1 MRRAALVVSWML
13 VCAGS
18 SGVAAHAQA
27 VADNNGWVVLPV
39 DEYRALRERANPPPA
54 LPAPPPVDATLTRVD
69 YELRVDTDTVAGRA
83 VLTIDVLRDGWTRV
97 QIPAGLMARAAALDG
112 QAVAL
117 EDGPTPR
124 VLLSRAGRSTLTLDI
139 VIPVSAAS
147 GAESIALPA
156 SPSAISRVLLTLPR
170 SGVDV
175 VAAGGFVSGH
185 TDAANESRWT
195 AYGRPGQP
203 MTLTWKRK
211 ADDRRA
217 ELPLRVRARV
227 TEIAGLGEDA
237 CQVAA
242 TVRVEVVQ
250 GLARE
255 IALAIPIGLIVNQV
269 DGPTVADWDTTGQQL
284 RVRLL
289 EPAAAEAS
297 FVVTGE
303 ARTPRDG
310 NVTVPIVRVPS
321 AERETG
327 GVAVDVSGAG
337 EISER
342 QARGFEPA
350 DPSELGEIVAG
361 RESPSMIAFRHRP
374 LAGTDARSLT
384 VAVVRY
390 TPQAV
395 VVANVEEARYRAL
408 VSEDGRLLVEARY
421 AIRNNQRSFL
431 KATLPQGAAVWSAA
445 IDGRPVRPGVA
456 EANAVLLPLEK
467 GRAGEDAPAF
477 VVEITYAQAVPAWTD
492 GASAR
497 IELPSLDL
505 PISRTGVELH
515 YSPRFKVAVDAGAFR
530 AADDPGPFAAAF
542 REPAAR
548 SFAASPAP
556 APPSAPI
563 GALVSKFKNEAGGR
577 TVVGSLPIRVTF
589 PSFGPYIF
597 LASELTA
604 ESAAPVIT
612 LTVKKTR

>member
-1 MRRAALVVSWML
+1 
-13 VCAGS
+13 
-18 SGVAAHAQA
+18 
-27 VADNNGWVVLPV
+27 V

-69 YELRVDTDTVAGRA
+69 YELRADTDTVAGRA

-97 QIPAGLMARAAALDG
+97 QIPAGLLARSATLDG

-124 VLLSRAGRSTLTLDI
+124 VLLSHAGRSTLTLD
-139 VIPVSAAS
+139 VVVPVSASS
-147 GAESIALPA
+147 GAESIVLPA
-156 SPSAISRVLLTLPR
+156 SSSSISLVQLTLPR
-170 SGVDV
+170 TGAGGPRSELDV
-175 VAAGGFVSGH
+175 TAAGGFVSGH
-185 TDAANESRWT
+185 SEAAGESRWT
-195 AYGRPGQP
+195 AFGRPGQP
-203 MTLTWKRK
+203 MTLTWKRRT
-211 ADDRRA
+211 DDRRA
-217 ELPLRVRARV
+217 DLPLRVRARV

-237 CQVAA
+237 CQIAA
-242 TVRVEVVQ
+242 TVRIEVVQ

-255 IALAIPIGLIVNQV
+255 ISLGIPAGLIVNQV
-269 DGPTVADWDTTGQQL
+269 DGPTVADWDASGQRL

-289 EPAAAEAS
+289 EPAATEAS
-297 FVVTGE
+297 FVVSGE

-342 QARGFEPA
+342 QARGFEAA

-374 LAGTDARSLT
+374 LAGSDLRSLT

-395 VVANVEEARYRAL
+395 IVANVEEARYRAI
-408 VSEDGRLLVEARY
+408 VSEDGGLLVQARY

-431 KATLPQGAAVWSAA
+431 KATLPQGSTVWTAA
-445 IDGRPVRPGVA
+445 IDGRPIRPGVA
-456 EANAVLLPLEK
+456 EANAVLLPLDK
-467 GRAGEDAPAF
+467 GRMGEEAPAF
-477 VVEITYAQAVPAWTD
+477 VVELTYAQTIPAWTD
-492 GASAR
+492 AATAR
-497 IELPSLDL
+497 IEFPALDL

-515 YSPRFKVAVDAGAFR
+515 YSPRFRVALQTGAFR
-530 AADDPGPFAAAF
+530 VADDPGPFAAAF
-542 REPAAR
+542 REQGAAGNPAA
-548 SFAASPAP
+548 
-556 APPSAPI
+556 APPPPARSSI
-563 GALVSKFKNEAGGR
+563 DALVNKFKNEAGGR
-577 TVVGSLPIRVTF
+577 TVVGTLPVRVAF
-589 PSFGPYIF
+589 PSFGPGIF

-604 ESAAPVIT
+604 ESTTPVIA
-612 LTVKKTR
+612 LAVKRIRP